1 MIINLSPAGIN
12 EFCPNIYAQTK
23 TTIEVVDENTLI
35 YNGVTYDFTAIP
47 NGGEV
52 QASEPAIGKITKDIN
67 GIVSITLQWFYDSQD
82 CVYED
87 RFPNNPYTLSQGVL
101 NV

>member
-1 MIINLSPAGIN
+1 MKINLSPIDG
-12 EFCPNIYAQTK
+12 QTK

-35 YNGVTYDFTAIP
+35 YAGVTYDFTAIP

-52 QASEPAIGKITKDIN
+52 EASEPAIGKITKDIN
-67 GIVSITLQWFYDSQD
+67 GVVTLTLQWFYDSSD

-87 RFPNNPYTLSQGVL
+87 RFPVNPYTLAKGVL

>member
-1 MIINLSPAGIN
+1 MKINLRSAGMN
-12 EFCPNIYAQTK
+12 ELCPNINAQTK

-52 QASEPAIGKITKDIN
+52 EASEPAIGDITKDSN

-82 CVYED
+82 CVYAD
-87 RFPNNPYTLSQGVL
+87 RFPSNPYTLSKGVL
-101 NV
+101 SV

>member
-1 MIINLSPAGIN
+1 MTINLSPISG
-12 EFCPNIYAQTK
+12 QVK
-23 TTIEVVDENTLI
+23 TIIEIVDENTLI

-52 QASEPAIGKITKDIN
+52 QASEPATGKITKDSN
-67 GIVSITLQWFYDSQD
+67 GIISISLQWFYDSQN
-82 CVYED
+82 CVYAD
-87 RFPNNPYTLSQGVL
+87 RFPNNPYNIAKGVL